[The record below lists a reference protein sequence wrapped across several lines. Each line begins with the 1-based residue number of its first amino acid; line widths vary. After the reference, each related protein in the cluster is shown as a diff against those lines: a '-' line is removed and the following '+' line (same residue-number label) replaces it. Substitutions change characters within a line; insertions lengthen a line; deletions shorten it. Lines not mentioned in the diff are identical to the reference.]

1 MNIEKVLQMPFS
13 TIYPL
18 YLQKA
23 ERKGRTQQEVNTIIS
38 WLTGYDTT
46 ALQQQI
52 TQVVSLE
59 QFFQEAPQWQ
69 SKASLIKGSICG
81 YKVEEIKDE
90 MMWKIRCLDK
100 LIDELAK
107 GKSLEKILRA

>member
-1 MNIEKVLQMPFS
+1 MNIEKLLQMPFS

-46 ALQQQI
+46 TLQQQI
-52 TQVVSLE
+52 AQVVSLE
-59 QFFQEAPQWQ
+59 QFFQETPQWQ
-69 SKASLIKGSICG
+69 SKASLIS
-81 YKVEEIKDE
+81 
-90 MMWKIRCLDK
+90 
-100 LIDELAK
+100 
-107 GKSLEKILRA
+107 